1 MSAGSFAVNYP
12 VAAAVGIVNS
22 VAVEFPWLTVNQPVE
37 VIQQHV
43 VAMLFLAAAAAVAA
57 VVAAAAVA
65 AAVAAAAAAAG
76 TAASVV
82 ELTATAVVAAD
93 SCKHSCLPLT
103 LVVPS
108 LFVALD

>member
-12 VAAAVGIVNS
+12 AAAVGIVNS

-37 VIQQHV
+37 VIQQLV
-43 VAMLFLAAAAAVAA
+43 MAMLFLAAAAA
-57 VVAAAAVA
+57 AAAAVVV
-65 AAVAAAAAAAG
+65 AAVDAVAVG
-76 TAASVV
+76 TAASVA
-82 ELTATAVVAAD
+82 ESTATAVVAAD

-103 LVVPS
+103 SEVPS